1 MKKILSL
8 AKEVDEFRKVT
19 NTLDR
24 NLGFD
29 NMVSVPISVLGK
41 IWRREALIIYLSYK
55 LYQINPQREICL

>member
-41 IWRREALIIYLSYK
+41 I
-55 LYQINPQREICL
+55 